1 MLRHSVPAPRSSGR
15 PAYHRPSPR
24 DSRGQSMVEFAL
36 VFPVLLFLMLVA
48 IDFGRIYLGW
58 VNLQQMVR
66 IAANDAADNAT
77 AWQLPDTTAKQE
89 KRDKYQA
96 RIMRDAEQ
104 INCELPNPIPDP
116 VIASGTEL
124 GAHVTVGI
132 DCEFSVVTPII
143 SSIIGGTVLV
153 SADTTF
159 PIKEGVVA
167 AVPGGGTPIVPPA
180 EAKFFG
186 TPLSG
191 WAPLDVTLTDASTG
205 GASSWTWTFNDAGG
219 TGTGTSSA
227 STSLA
232 QGPHTVTYDC
242 VGAVGDVCTFVVSL
256 RVGNAGGND
265 TETKVGYVTV
275 TVPPP
280 PPSPIAEFTGSPLSG
295 VEPVTTTF
303 QFVDIRPPGTV
314 TYTNFEWDLTSDG
327 SFEVSGPTTTT
338 ATHTYMVGSYDVT
351 LRVTDST
358 GATSTLRKNGYV
370 NVTHKVCV
378 VPNFFNVRSNQVA
391 KIQKDWDDA
400 GFTTD
405 VIILPGPNNYRI
417 QYQSI
422 NGGISDPQP
431 AGCGS
436 VLTVGP

>member
-1 MLRHSVPAPRSSGR
+1 
-15 PAYHRPSPR
+15 
-24 DSRGQSMVEFAL
+24 MVEFAL

-58 VNLQQMVR
+58 VNVQQMVR
-66 IAANDAADNAT
+66 IAANDAADNAS
-77 AWQLPDTTAKQE
+77 AWQLPDTAAKQA

-96 RIMRDAEQ
+96 RITRDAEQ

-116 VIASGTEL
+116 VIAFGTAL

-143 SSIIGGTVLV
+143 SSILGGEILV
-153 SADTTF
+153 SAETTF

-167 AVPGGGTPIVPPA
+167 AVPGGGAPIVPPA

-191 WAPLDVTLTDASTG
+191 WAPLDVTFTDISA
-205 GASSWTWTFNDAGG
+205 GAPTSWLWTFNGSGG
-219 TGTGTSSA
+219 TGSGSA
-227 STSLA
+227 SDNTSTA

-242 VGAVGDVCTFVVSL
+242 TGAPGDVCTFVVSL
-256 RVGNAGGND
+256 RAGNQGGND

-280 PPSPIAEFTGSPLSG
+280 PPAPIAEFTGSPLTG
-295 VEPVTTTF
+295 VEPLTTNF
-303 QFVDIRPPGTV
+303 QFVDVRAGAV
-314 TYTNFEWDLTSDG
+314 TYTNFEWDFTSDG
-327 SFEVSGPTTTT
+327 TWDASGPTQTTT
-338 ATHTYMVGSYDVT
+338 SHTYATSGSYDVT

-358 GATSTLRKNGYV
+358 GTSTLRKNGYV
-370 NVTHKVCV
+370 IVTHKICV
-378 VPNFFNVRSNQVA
+378 VPNFFGYKKNQGN
-391 KIQKDWDDA
+391 KIQNDWDA
-400 GFTTD
+400 QGFTTD
-405 VIILPGPNNYRI
+405 VTILPGPGNYTI

-422 NGGISDPQP
+422 NGSTVDPQP
-431 AGCGS
+431 AGCDS
-436 VLTVGP
+436 LLSVGP